1 MAIESVERALARHGA
16 PLYVF
21 HEIVHN
27 QHVVEDFAKRGVRF
41 VQSIDEVPAGAR
53 LFFLGAPMSWQA

>member
-27 QHVVEDFAKRGVRF
+27 QHVVADFSRRGVRSASSPGRQHDWY
-41 VQSIDEVPAGAR
+41 VGWR
-53 LFFLGAPMSWQA
+53 